1 MTHRDP
7 DWLDEGLAH
16 LWRPYTQMKTA
27 PRPLPVR
34 AAQGSRLVLA
44 DGRELVD
51 GIASWWTAVHGYGH
65 PALIAAAERQLSAM
79 PHVMLGGLV
88 HEQACRLA
96 ARLAARAPG
105 DLDHVFFSESGSVA
119 VEVAMKMAVQY
130 WRNLTGRT
138 RPRFACFRGG
148 YHGDTF
154 ATMSVCDPE
163 EGMHA
168 LFAGALPA
176 QHVADLPTDEAAAAR
191 LEALLD
197 AHDDIAAVIVEPLI
211 QGAGGMRMHDAAT
224 LQRLRALC
232 DAAGVLLIFDEI
244 FTGFGRVGAMFAA
257 GKAGVTPDIM
267 TLGKA
272 LTGGVAPLAA
282 TVASRRVFAA
292 FYDDDPGKALMHGP
306 TYTGH
311 ALGCAVANAS
321 LDLFE
326 REQRLAQVEALEAAL
341 RAALVPLASSP
352 AVADVRVLGAVG
364 AVETARAFDVE
375 ALRSWFVEQGVFIR
389 PLGRVIYL
397 APAYTIDAADLAAL
411 TRAVAAAVERLEA
424 AA

>member
-1 MTHRDP
+1 MTHCDP
-7 DWLDEGLAH
+7 DWLDEGLVH

-27 PRPLPVR
+27 PRPLPTR
-34 AAQGSRLVLA
+34 ATRGSRIVLA

-51 GIASWWTAVHGYGH
+51 GIASWWTAVHGYNH
-65 PALIAAAERQLSAM
+65 PALLDAAARQLSQM

-96 ARLAARAPG
+96 ARLAAIAPG
-105 DLDHVFFSESGSVA
+105 DLDYVFFSESGSVA

-130 WRNLTGRT
+130 WRNLTGET
-138 RPRFACFRGG
+138 RARFACFRGG

-168 LFAGALPA
+168 LFADALPV

-191 LEALLD
+191 LETLLA
-197 AHDDIAAVIVEPLI
+197 AHDDIAAVIVEPLV

-224 LQRLRALC
+224 LRRLRALC

-244 FTGFGRVGAMFAA
+244 FTGFGRTGAMFAA
-257 GKAGVTPDIM
+257 EKAGVAPDVM

-282 TVASRRVFAA
+282 TVASRRVFEA

-326 REQRLAQVEALEAAL
+326 REPRLAQVEALEKAL
-341 RAALVPLASSP
+341 RAALGPLAASP

-364 AVETARAFDVE
+364 AVETARPFDVE
-375 ALRSWFVEQGVFIR
+375 ALRAWFIERGVFIR
-389 PLGRVIYL
+389 PLGQAIYL
-397 APAYTIDAADLAAL
+397 APAYTIGAEDLAAL
-411 TRAVAAAVERLEA
+411 ARAVADAVERLEA